1 MRRDDSAVIKSV
13 ALLSLMALG
22 ACNSSEPSGAKP
34 RTIKMDQV
42 RFNAM
47 KNSRYPSS
55 DDRYTEALEEDL
67 ALAEPSL
74 KTKER
79 YIGGKSEQVGRK
91 RAAPP
96 YMPPAPTGF
105 AEGPAPEVSLKNV
118 NGLFSNLRSPSADE
132 ISLGLEQNFGDFE
145 SEEST
150 PADQVI
156 AQVGDVT
163 GLTSLS
169 SLSPLPVDQVIAQ
182 VGDVAGLTSPS
193 SLSSSRIKG
202 RAAKKPK
209 RELSKSKRRDQTSV
223 RRRIKGGEPHQQK
236 KEPRFGPLQRYLR
249 RGIPARFWPS
259 QGYFRNT
266 YLGGDLSYREELR
279 QSSKSFNQLMAKS
292 QGFEWTPPLDAPREE
307 GMTVSAT
314 LSHTTIERPQRV
326 ILQVALKGSERYGW
340 RRPAL
345 NMMVTVD
352 PQLIDDLPNV
362 EAKQRALV
370 KLILPILNR
379 LNAADQ
385 VGVTLGRSSISPRAP
400 SQLKEAL
407 IEPMESVIS
416 TSVRDQRWREVLSRA
431 GESLNR
437 RSSDPH
443 RAPGAQA
450 VLMIC
455 GLGCTRHLR
464 EIKSAVHKINLDG
477 TLTSV
482 IAHRSAQ
489 HIRSISSLS
498 VLWKVAST
506 GHGGFWQSEG
516 EVGLERAVDKEFDRF
531 SRVVARLLRLS
542 VKLKKGVKLIEVIG
556 SEMLNQGQVKRVKAR
571 EEAMDRRLSA
581 RLGIR
586 SDRGEDDEGVQVV
599 IPAFYG
605 GDSHL
610 IHLALWVD
618 RPGEVAEVELKYKD
632 MVRAINASFAQA
644 VQLSAIPQ
652 PLTEAQNEVR
662 RGANAH
668 LIADQSLKM
677 LALGESIDLLP
688 STPAIERIIGTV
700 SKLTTQE
707 VVLLNR
713 AQLGRPQSA
722 AW

>member
-1 MRRDDSAVIKSV
+1 MRRDNLAVIKSV

-22 ACNSSEPSGAKP
+22 ACNSSEPSGAKS
-34 RTIKMDQV
+34 RTIKMDHV
-42 RFNAM
+42 PYR
-47 KNSRYPSS
+47 NSRYPSS
-55 DDRYTEALEEDL
+55 DDRHTEAEALEEFVELEEEL
-67 ALAEPSL
+67 AFAEPSL
-74 KTKER
+74 KTKEG
-79 YIGGKSEQVGRK
+79 YIGGKRERARRQ

-96 YMPPAPTGF
+96 EMPSAAPTGF
-105 AEGPAPEVSLKNV
+105 AEAPAPEVRLKNV

-132 ISLGLEQNFGDFE
+132 LSLGLEQSFGELE
-145 SEEST
+145 SQENI
-150 PADQVI
+150 PADEVI
-156 AQVGDVT
+156 AQAAKAAWVA
-163 GLTSLS
+163 SLP
-169 SLSPLPVDQVIAQ
+169 PLPADEVIAQ
-182 VGDVAGLTSPS
+182 LGDVAGLTSPS
-193 SLSSSRIKG
+193 SSRVKDRG
-202 RAAKKPK
+202 AKKLK
-209 RELSKSKRRDQTSV
+209 RGVSKSKRRDQTSV
-223 RRRIKGGEPHQQK
+223 RRRTRGREAHQQN
-236 KEPRFGPLQRYLR
+236 KEPRLGPLQRYLR
-249 RGIPARFWPS
+249 RGAPTRFWPR

-279 QSSKSFNQLMAKS
+279 QSSEGFNQLMAKS

-307 GMTVSAT
+307 GMTVSAN

-352 PQLIDDLPNV
+352 PQLIGELPNV

-416 TSVRDQRWREVLSRA
+416 TSARDQRWREVLSRA

-489 HIRSISSLS
+489 HTRSISSLS
-498 VLWKVAST
+498 ELWKIAST

-531 SRVVARLLRLS
+531 SRVVARLLRLN

-632 MVRAINASFAQA
+632 MVRAMNASFAQA

-677 LALGESIDLLP
+677 LALGESIDQLP
-688 STPAIERIIGTV
+688 SAPAIERMIGTV